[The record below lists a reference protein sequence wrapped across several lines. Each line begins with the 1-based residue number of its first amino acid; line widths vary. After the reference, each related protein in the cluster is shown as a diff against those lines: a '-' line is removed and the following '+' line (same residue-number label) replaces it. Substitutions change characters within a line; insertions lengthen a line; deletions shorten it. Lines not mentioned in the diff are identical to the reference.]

1 MKIKKIFRDIKK
13 EIQISILNDRWKSKN
28 KCNHTSMGLL
38 CNIDCIKVGKET
50 YGIINAN
57 NFDNEPSETVGLE
70 IGNYC
75 SIADDVYFL
84 LAGEHELGYAS
95 TFPYERFRP
104 ENRVYSANFSKGK
117 IIIDDDVWIGYGVT
131 ILSGVHIGQGAV
143 IGAKA
148 VINKDI
154 PPYAIVGGVPAK
166 ILKYRFRPEIVD
178 VLKHLD
184 YSKVTYKTI
193 ESHPEIFKD
202 ELNCID
208 PFVLEDSLK
217 TAGVYNA
224 R

>member
-1 MKIKKIFRDIKK
+1 MKAKHILRKVKHEIILSDLNSKWKK
-13 EIQISILNDRWKSKN
+13 KN
-28 KCNHTSMGLL
+28 NHNHTSIGLQ
-38 CNIDCIKVGKET
+38 CNLDCIKVGRES

-57 NFDNEPSETVGLE
+57 SFDHKPSETVGLE

-75 SIADDVYFL
+75 SIADNVYFL
-84 LAGEHELGYAS
+84 LAGEHKLGYAS

-104 ENRVYSANFSKGK
+104 ENRVLAANFSKGK
-117 IIIDDDVWIGYGVT
+117 IIIADDVWIGYGAT
-131 ILSGVHIGQGAV
+131 ILSGVHSGPGAV
-143 IGAKA
+143 IGAKS
-148 VINKDI
+148 VISKDV

-166 ILKYRFRPEIVD
+166 ILKYRFKPEIID

-193 ESHPEIFKD
+193 ETHPEIFKD
-202 ELNCID
+202 ELNGVD
-208 PFVLEDSLK
+208 PFILEDSLK

>member
-1 MKIKKIFRDIKK
+1 MKYALRQLKRALKI
-13 EIQISILNDRWKSKN
+13 SALNLTWKN
-28 KCNHTSMGLL
+28 RNQHNHTSVGLL
-38 CNIDCIKVGKET
+38 CNLDCIKVGKET

-57 NFDNEPSETVGLE
+57 NFDHEPSETVGLE

-104 ENRVYSANFSKGK
+104 ESRVYAANFSKGK
-117 IIIDDDVWIGYGVT
+117 IIIDDDVWIGYGST

-143 IGAKA
+143 IGAKS
-148 VINKDI
+148 VINKDV

-166 ILKYRFRPEIVD
+166 ILKYRFKPEIIEVMI
-178 VLKHLD
+178 HLD

-193 ESHPEIFKD
+193 ESHPEIFKE
-202 ELNCID
+202 ELNDID
-208 PFVLEDSLK
+208 PFFLEDSLK